1 MILILSFLGT
11 SVLNHEVKAQRP
23 IKSFF
28 DRVQQIFSNR
38 PPSTSSTT
46 TEYSTLIETEPNTE
60 TIDVNYV
67 AADQSEPE
75 ISTSELIHIKY
86 SFYFSFIF
94 IIIGEFQF
102 QWLSW
107 QQVL

>member
-46 TEYSTLIETEPNTE
+46 NEYSTLIETEPNTE
-60 TIDVNYV
+60 TIDDVNYV

-86 SFYFSFIF
+86 SCFIF